1 MFLISGLTT
10 GSSPSHRL
18 LPQQCQRQHDLQLRP
33 GEEQRQ
39 LHQEGRRRRLDEPLH
54 ARNHSLVVRV
64 GREGDGRHGHPH
76 HHEQLVQNRIQ
87 SQETNTKLNYVI
99 TMPNVFYSFL
109 PMFLKLFFVHVS
121 FRFCSLS

>member
-1 MFLISGLTT
+1 MFLIIGLTT

-18 LPQQCQRQHDLQLRP
+18 LPQQRQRQHDLKLRP

-87 SQETNTKLNYVI
+87 RPETNPKLNYVI
-99 TMPNVFYSFL
+99 TMPNVFYSFYQC
-109 PMFLKLFFVHVS
+109 F
-121 FRFCSLS
+121 